1 MPSFDFVLFGAVLVL
16 MGIGILFIYSSGI
29 NSSGV
34 QMSREF
40 LRQIVWGVTGVAL
53 MTFFAFFSYTTLR
66 MLSLY
71 IYAGGLLLLLITL
84 AIGRE
89 VNGARSW
96 LGFSEIGIQPAE
108 FVKIATILFLATYL
122 TGIGNGIKELPR
134 FLLGLCIV
142 LVPIALILM
151 QPDMGE
157 ALAFV
162 PIFLLMAFIG
172 GAQVRHLL
180 FILFAGV
187 FAFMLAAIP
196 TLNARYGASG
206 ASLFSLISDPDIL
219 KYLLLAGSVVAGLAF
234 LGWRS
239 FRQRYFF
246 WIAWAGALLVLGGA
260 LSLALRQVLKDY
272 QIMRLVIFV
281 DPKLDPQGAGWNIIQ
296 SVTAIGSGGPLGK
309 GFLHGT
315 QSHYQ
320 FLPQR
325 STDFI
330 FSILAEEWGFL
341 GALLVF
347 ALFLIILLRGI
358 SIVWA
363 SREDYAMLCGTGI
376 LAMVFFHTLV
386 NAGHG
391 HGHHA
396 DHGDSAH
403 VPLLW
408 RLLPLDG
415 AHWNRHPHEYQP
427 SQTAI
432 LACAI
437 HVSGRDLVALLRKV
451 EKPGRYVGGEFGA
464 VSKPDPSLKV
474 ALSYPDLYEIGMSNA
489 AIRILYSLLNGI
501 PGVSCERVFAPAPD
515 FEDALR
521 GAGLPLFSL
530 ESGRPLSEFDIIG
543 FSIGHELTLTNLCAI
558 LESGGVEIESA
569 RRGAGQPIV
578 IAGGPAA
585 TNPVPLGLFVD
596 AVFIGEAEG
605 WVEPVFSELAVM
617 KRKGAARQDML
628 AYLRSQPCIWFPGK
642 TGRVGRALWRGF
654 AETTAVSLF
663 PVPSMRVVQDHGT
676 VEIMR
681 GCPNA
686 CRFCHA
692 TVYARPC
699 RFKLHEMIR
708 EEVQALVE
716 RAGYRQVTLSSLSSG
731 DFRGIHGLVRDL
743 NARYAPLQVSF
754 SLPSLRI
761 DSLSLALLKEIS
773 EVRKSGLTFAV
784 ETAKPEW
791 QQEVRKTATLEKI
804 ISVMR
809 EAKTQGWKA
818 AKFYF
823 MVGLP
828 PSFGDDEST
837 SIIEYMRAV
846 RAATGMSINVNI
858 AAFIPKPHTPWQR
871 AAQLGEEDASAR
883 IRAVRKGL
891 AGQWLQDRPSRAF
904 PLAPGGHCGARR

>member
-1 MPSFDFVLFGAVLVL
+1 
-16 MGIGILFIYSSGI
+16 
-29 NSSGV
+29 
-34 QMSREF
+34 
-40 LRQIVWGVTGVAL
+40 
-53 MTFFAFFSYTTLR
+53 
-66 MLSLY
+66 
-71 IYAGGLLLLLITL
+71 
-84 AIGRE
+84 
-89 VNGARSW
+89 
-96 LGFSEIGIQPAE
+96 
-108 FVKIATILFLATYL
+108 
-122 TGIGNGIKELPR
+122 
-134 FLLGLCIV
+134 
-142 LVPIALILM
+142 
-151 QPDMGE
+151 
-157 ALAFV
+157 
-162 PIFLLMAFIG
+162 
-172 GAQVRHLL
+172 VR
-180 FILFAGV
+180 
-187 FAFMLAAIP
+187 
-196 TLNARYGASG
+196 
-206 ASLFSLISDPDIL
+206 
-219 KYLLLAGSVVAGLAF
+219 
-234 LGWRS
+234 
-239 FRQRYFF
+239 
-246 WIAWAGALLVLGGA
+246 
-260 LSLALRQVLKDY
+260 
-272 QIMRLVIFV
+272 
-281 DPKLDPQGAGWNIIQ
+281 
-296 SVTAIGSGGPLGK
+296 
-309 GFLHGT
+309 
-315 QSHYQ
+315 
-320 FLPQR
+320 
-325 STDFI
+325 
-330 FSILAEEWGFL
+330 
-341 GALLVF
+341 
-347 ALFLIILLRGI
+347 
-358 SIVWA
+358 
-363 SREDYAMLCGTGI
+363 
-376 LAMVFFHTLV
+376 
-386 NAGHG
+386 
-391 HGHHA
+391 
-396 DHGDSAH
+396 
-403 VPLLW
+403 
-408 RLLPLDG
+408 
-415 AHWNRHPHEYQP
+415 
-427 SQTAI
+427 
-432 LACAI
+432 I

-501 PGVSCERVFAPAPD
+501 PGVFCERVFAPAPD

-530 ESGRPLSEFDIIG
+530 EAGRPLSEFDIIG

-891 AGQWLQDRPSRAF
+891 AGNGFKIGHHAPFLSLLEGIVARGDERAARLVLDAYRHGARLDAWEEHLK
-904 PLAPGGHCGARR
+904 PDVWRQAIARAGWDVIAEACRARAPGESLPWDEVALGLTTSEITDAPSAPRLHRHEDQSANPVAVLPPSAAWKRLLFSFTKTGASAFISHLDLMTVFERAIVRAGYAARFTEGYNPKPRLEFANPLSLGLESLEEIAGIDLHDYDMQESHSARELAQFVARMNRSLPAGLLLKGAAVVPHDGISRRRSLMSLYWGADFEVRSVTGETRILRLPAAGPSIRKTLEAEGTWQTTNATRVATWATGPRGEPMSYFAALSSSSASLRDSSARASLRDSSALT